1 MSDLL
6 SGILLRML
14 RIRSDI
20 LSNMP
25 SEIWSLSYSDSSGP
39 WRAGSP
45 YNSPFSASGQR
56 HGKRGNIWL
65 ASGHFCPNETRCV
78 FPLLCVFCSIF
89 RKNGK
94 KLVELISLFVP
105 VFDSS
110 QINYLS
116 LAKLTFFHIHSQNL
130 QNNFHFQG
138 WKHLVFFQGT
148 REEKALCGNLMAV
161 QNTAKYLHMKI
172 RLSFV
177 HDAHFH

>member
-6 SGILLRML
+6 SGILL

-39 WRAGSP
+39 WCRAGSP
-45 YNSPFSASGQR
+45 YNSPQASGQR
-56 HGKRGNIWL
+56 WHGKRGNIWL
-65 ASGHFCPNETRCV
+65 ASGHFCPNEKRCV
-78 FPLLCVFCSIF
+78 FPLLCVLFNFQKKWKETGGIDFPFCSCCF
-89 RKNGK
+89 WFLSNR
-94 KLVELISLFVP
+94 
-105 VFDSS
+105 
-110 QINYLS
+110 INYLS
-116 LAKLTFFHIHSQNL
+116 LAKLTFFQIHSQNL

-148 REEKALCGNLMAV
+148 REEKALRGNLMAV

-177 HDAHFH
+177 HDAHFP